1 MNPNKIKYSSSEN
14 LTRRQKLLRR
24 VGAPLAAVAAIAAIH
39 HGTSEHKSPEQ
50 EATFAE
56 VTNTVNV
63 STEFGGAES
72 GWGHSTATSL
82 IEEAIDKGVHETV
95 FDLDQDG
102 EPDISEKETEEIIGQ
117 IPTYRQANELLDKAG
132 YDESLPEE
140 GDILQA
146 TIAVTTDT
154 DKNVSYKVIDAEIK
168 DIPNNQS

>member
-1 MNPNKIKYSSSEN
+1 M
-14 LTRRQKLLRR
+14 
-24 VGAPLAAVAAIAAIH
+24 
-39 HGTSEHKSPEQ
+39 
-50 EATFAE
+50 
-56 VTNTVNV
+56 NV